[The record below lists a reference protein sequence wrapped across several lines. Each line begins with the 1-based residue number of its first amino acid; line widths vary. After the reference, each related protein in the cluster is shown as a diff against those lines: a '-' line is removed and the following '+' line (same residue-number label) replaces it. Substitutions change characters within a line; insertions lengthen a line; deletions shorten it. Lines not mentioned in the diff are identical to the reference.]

1 MKMFFILCNIRRLE
15 IKINLTCLSEKLI
28 SLSFKLE
35 KCFYS
40 CNYKH
45 QMTFMYLLTFFSE
58 DGLKKGS
65 LRSKLPQLNQYDI
78 LKS

>member
-45 QMTFMYLLTFFSE
+45 QMTFII
-58 DGLKKGS
+58 D
-65 LRSKLPQLNQYDI
+65 
-78 LKS
+78 